1 MEREKTA
8 RNLPEPS
15 QQGSH
20 FVAGWRQTQFEK
32 EMSPMASTITTG
44 TATAATTGFTTW
56 KIDPAHSGAEFK
68 VRHMMISNVKGRFSG
83 LSGTLELAE
92 NDYARSSVEVS
103 IPTASVR
110 TVDDKLDAHL
120 KAADFFDVENYPAL
134 TFKSTS
140 IRSTGGRD
148 YEVTGDLTIRGV
160 TKSVTLVA
168 NDVSEPSTDPW
179 GNRRIGLS
187 AYTKID
193 RRDFGLVWNSP
204 LEFGG
209 MLVGD
214 EAAITLDVQFIK
226 G

>member
-1 MEREKTA
+1 
-8 RNLPEPS
+8 
-15 QQGSH
+15 
-20 FVAGWRQTQFEK
+20 
-32 EMSPMASTITTG
+32 MASTTANPTPKA
-44 TATAATTGFTTW
+44 ATAALSTW
-56 KIDPAHSGAEFK
+56 NLDPAHSAAEFK

-83 LSGTLELAE
+83 LSGVLKLDES
-92 NDYARSSVEVS
+92 DYAHSAVEVS
-103 IPTASVR
+103 IPAASVT

-120 KAADFFDVENYPAL
+120 KAADFFDVEKFPTL

-160 TKSVTLVA
+160 TKSVVLSV
-168 NDVSEPSTDPW
+168 NDLSQPSKDPW
-179 GNRRIGLS
+179 GNQRIGLS
-187 AYTKID
+187 GTAKIN
-193 RRDFGLVWNSP
+193 RKDFGFVWNAP

-214 EAAITLDVQFIK
+214 EVAITLDVQFIK